1 VRLFV
6 AVQPPDHV
14 LDAVAAL
21 RRPERPGVRWTRRS
35 QWHVT
40 LRFLG
45 EVDDP
50 GPVIAA
56 LDAAPLARCTAVAG
70 PAVAPLGRSIV
81 MVPVGGVETLA
92 AAVVEA
98 TAHLGVPP
106 DARAFNGHLT
116 LARVRRGSVRD
127 LVGEAIDLRFPVI
140 DVRLVRSEPGP
151 GGSRYDALHVRQLAE
166 RSGVE
171 GP

>member
-1 VRLFV
+1 MRVFV
-6 AVQPPDHV
+6 AVEPPDHV

-21 RRPERPGVRWTRRS
+21 RRSERPGVRWTRRP

-50 GPVIAA
+50 GPVVEA
-56 LDAAPLARCTAVAG
+56 LDAAPLARCTAVVG

-81 MVPVGGVETLA
+81 MVPVGGVEALA

-98 TAHLGVPP
+98 TAHLGRPP
-106 DARAFNGHLT
+106 DARPFNGHLT

-127 LVGEAIDLRFPVI
+127 LVGEAIDLRFPVT
-140 DVRLVRSEPGP
+140 DVRLVRSEPTP
-151 GGSRYDALHVRQLAE
+151 GGSRYQALHVRPLA
-166 RSGVE
+166 
-171 GP
+171 